1 MAFSLAPLL
10 MHSESVP
17 ARRVK
22 RCVPPARL
30 PPSSATARS
39 RLRRAFCT
47 AKPRS
52 TATTHSRSSVY
63 RVIAAATERGAR
75 LYLVA
80 GCAAYATPRS
90 VKVPSLLLRPQLVDH
105 GYHA

>member
-22 RCVPPARL
+22 RCVPPARHL
-30 PPSSATARS
+30 PSSATVHWP
-39 RLRRAFCT
+39 LRRAFCT

-52 TATTHSRSSVY
+52 TATTPSRSWVY
-63 RVIAAATERGAR
+63 KVIAAAT
-75 LYLVA
+75 
-80 GCAAYATPRS
+80 
-90 VKVPSLLLRPQLVDH
+90 
-105 GYHA
+105 